1 LKVTCKAADKISI
14 NELQNFQGELKTLD
28 PLELEHLKNSLKRH
42 GFAFPVYVWVNKKGQ
57 HKIIDG
63 HQRVLAARE
72 MLAGKDL
79 KVPVAW
85 IEAKTEKEAKE
96 KVLLATSQYG
106 RMNKDGLAE
115 YLSTADLELDQ
126 ILEEVSFPEIDLDEF
141 LDKVVEGNTDDDAIP
156 EDVEAITKLGDLWIL
171 GEHRVL
177 CGDSTKSEDVER
189 LMDGEKADMVFT
201 DPPYGVSYEQG
212 KSTGAK
218 VKKKFEPIKNDD
230 KRGDELK
237 QFIKTICSNIVRVA
251 NEGCS
256 LYVCSPAMISSLAIL
271 SGCIEA
277 GWHMQSQ
284 LIWVKNQFILGRADY
299 HWKHEVI
306 WYGYVGKNHFWCG
319 GRTQDTVWEIHK
331 DSHSDYKHPTQKPV
345 ELSSRAI
352 NNSSKSG
359 SNVIDLFLGSGSTL
373 IACEKTSRKCYG
385 MELDEKYCDVI
396 VKRWEDFTG
405 MKAEKGAA

>member
-1 LKVTCKAADKISI
+1 MLKVTCKAADKISI

-126 ILEEVSFPEIDLDEF
+126 ILKEVSFPEIDLDEF

-156 EDVEAITKLGDLWIL
+156 EDVEAK
-171 GEHRVL
+171 V
-177 CGDSTKSEDVER
+177 
-189 LMDGEKADMVFT
+189 DG
-201 DPPYGVSYEQG
+201 
-212 KSTGAK
+212 K
-218 VKKKFEPIKNDD
+218 VK
-230 KRGDELK
+230 EL
-237 QFIKTICSNIVRVA
+237 RVA
-251 NEGCS
+251 LDKGDFPPNMPNYSC
-256 LYVCSPAMISSLAIL
+256 
-271 SGCIEA
+271 
-277 GWHMQSQ
+277 
-284 LIWVKNQFILGRADY
+284 R
-299 HWKHEVI
+299 
-306 WYGYVGKNHFWCG
+306 WCPL
-319 GRTQDTVWEIHK
+319 K
-331 DSHSDYKHPTQKPV
+331 
-345 ELSSRAI
+345 
-352 NNSSKSG
+352 
-359 SNVIDLFLGSGSTL
+359 
-373 IACEKTSRKCYG
+373 
-385 MELDEKYCDVI
+385 
-396 VKRWEDFTG
+396 
-405 MKAEKGAA
+405 